1 MRKVSPSHM
10 EARVWYSTHK
20 QMRQDLGLVR
30 NYSNS
35 YADIKNKKQSTADC
49 HMKVSICTLP
59 TVQNTS
65 VWAETE
71 AQQVYVYIHG
81 VTTGISIS
89 LDFSCCFSMA
99 YCQ

>member
-1 MRKVSPSHM
+1 MGKVSASRI
-10 EARVWYSTHK
+10 EAKVWYSTHK
-20 QMRQDLGLVR
+20 QMRQDLGLVN

-35 YADIKNKKQSTADC
+35 YADIKNKKQSPADW

-71 AQQVYVYIHG
+71 TQRVYVYIRG
-81 VTTGISIS
+81 VTTGISM
-89 LDFSCCFSMA
+89 DFSCFSMA